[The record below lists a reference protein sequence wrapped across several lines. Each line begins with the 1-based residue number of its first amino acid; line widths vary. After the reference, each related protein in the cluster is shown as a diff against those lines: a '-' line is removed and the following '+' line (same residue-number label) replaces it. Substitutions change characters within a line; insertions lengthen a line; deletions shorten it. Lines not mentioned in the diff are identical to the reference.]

1 MSSSVSKRS
10 SLWFLAITLLSF
22 LAASTAPTPL
32 YHLYQDH
39 LQFSA
44 ATLTL
49 IFGVYA
55 LSLLAALLTVG
66 SLSDYLGRKPVIF
79 TAVLLNMLAML
90 LFINADS
97 VTWLIS
103 ARVLQG
109 FATGMATAALGAA
122 LLDTDRQ
129 QGPLVNSVAPLLG
142 MAVGAMGCGLLAEFA
157 PLPLQ
162 LTFWVLL
169 ALFGL
174 QALYVWRLPESVS
187 AQSGALASLRPTLH
201 VPVQARRALWRV
213 LPINTA
219 TWALGGF
226 YASLAPSL
234 VRTATGSTS
243 NLIGG
248 ATVAVL
254 TVTGALMIYTLRSRA
269 ADKVLWIGTS
279 TLPVGV
285 ALILLAVHSAS
296 LPLFFIGTLVAGGG
310 LRVRRQF
317 SRVVAQC
324 GATGVA
330 PRARRLDVCVLRAQL
345 PGVLPAVVAGG
356 ESDAGLWSGGNDR
369 CLRRH
374 ADLPGRR
381 CLVGADAKAHHPGLQ
396 RHRSAIKNAAP

>member
-1 MSSSVSKRS
+1 MSLPATNRS

-32 YHLYQDH
+32 YHLYQEH

-97 VTWLIS
+97 VAWLIG

-109 FATGMATAALGAA
+109 FATGMATAVLSAA

-129 QGPLVNSVAPLLG
+129 QGPMVNSVAPLLG
-142 MAVGAMGCGLLAEFA
+142 MALGAMGCGLLAEFA

-162 LTFWVLL
+162 LTYWVLF
-169 ALFGL
+169 ALFVM

-187 AQSGALASLRPTLH
+187 RQPGAWASLRPTLH
-201 VPVQARRALWRV
+201 VPIQARRMLWRV
-213 LPINTA
+213 LPIDLA
-219 TWALGGF
+219 VWALGGF
-226 YASLAPSL
+226 FASLAPSL

-254 TVTGALMIYTLRSRA
+254 TVTGASMIYTLRNRP
-269 ADKVLWIGTS
+269 ADKVLLLGAS
-279 TLPVGV
+279 LLPAGV

-296 LPLFFIGTLVAGGG
+296 LPLFFFGTLVAGGG
-310 LRVRRQF
+310 FGAGFLGALRSLVPL
-317 SRVVAQC
+317 A
-324 GATGVA
+324 
-330 PRARRLDVCVLRAQL
+330 L
-345 PGVLPAVVAGG
+345 PH
-356 ESDAGLWSGGNDR
+356 ERAGLMSAFYVLSYLAFCLPSLLAGNLTRSFGLVATTDGYGAILIILSLAALIGL
-369 CLRRH
+369 LRER
-374 ADLPGRR
+374 P
-381 CLVGADAKAHHPGLQ
+381 VKACGVDV
-396 RHRSAIKNAAP
+396 R

>member
-1 MSSSVSKRS
+1 MSSSISNRS

-32 YHLYQDH
+32 YHLYQEH

-55 LSLLAALLTVG
+55 ISLLAALLTVG

-79 TAVLLNMLAML
+79 TAVVLNMLAML

-97 VTWLIS
+97 VAWLIS

-142 MAVGAMGCGLLAEFA
+142 MAAGAMGCGLLAEFA

-187 AQSGALASLRPTLH
+187 AQSGALASLIPTLH
-201 VPVQARRALWRV
+201 VPVQARRGLWLV
-213 LPINTA
+213 MPLNTA
-219 TWALGGF
+219 AWALGGF

-248 ATVAVL
+248 ATVAAL
-254 TVTGALMIYTLRSRA
+254 TVTGALMIYTLRSRP
-269 ADKVLWIGTS
+269 ADKVLRVGASI
-279 TLPVGV
+279 LPVGV

-296 LPLFFIGTLVAGGG
+296 LPLFFIGTLVAGCGFG
-310 LRVRRQF
+310 ASFLGALR
-317 SRVVAQC
+317 SVVPLA
-324 GATGVA
+324 
-330 PRARRLDVCVLRAQL
+330 L
-345 PGVLPAVVAGG
+345 PH
-356 ESDAGLWSGGNDR
+356 ERAGLMSAFYVLSYLAFCLPSLLAGNLTR
-369 CLRRH
+369 
-374 ADLPGRR
+374 AFG
-381 CLVGADAKAHHPGLQ
+381 LVTTTDGYGAVLIILSVSALLALMRQQPVKVCSADA
-396 RHRSAIKNAAP
+396 R

>member
-1 MSSSVSKRS
+1 MSLPATNRS

-32 YHLYQDH
+32 YHLYQEH

-97 VTWLIS
+97 VAWLIG

-109 FATGMATAALGAA
+109 FATGMATAVLSAA
-122 LLDTDRQ
+122 LLDTNRQ
-129 QGPLVNSVAPLLG
+129 QGPMVNSVAPLLG
-142 MAVGAMGCGLLAEFA
+142 MALGAMGCGLLAEFA

-162 LTFWVLL
+162 LTYWVLF
-169 ALFGL
+169 ALFL
-174 QALYVWRLPESVS
+174 MQALYVWRLPESVS
-187 AQSGALASLRPTLH
+187 RQPGAWASLRPTLH
-201 VPVQARRALWRV
+201 VPIQARRMLWRV
-213 LPINTA
+213 LPIDLA
-219 TWALGGF
+219 VWALGGF
-226 YASLAPSL
+226 FASLAPSL

-254 TVTGALMIYTLRSRA
+254 TVTGASMIYTLRNRP
-269 ADKVLWIGTS
+269 ADKVLLLGAS
-279 TLPVGV
+279 LLPAGV

-296 LPLFFIGTLVAGGG
+296 LPLFFFGTLVAGSGFG
-310 LRVRRQF
+310 TGFLGALRSIVPL
-317 SRVVAQC
+317 A
-324 GATGVA
+324 
-330 PRARRLDVCVLRAQL
+330 L
-345 PGVLPAVVAGG
+345 PH
-356 ESDAGLWSGGNDR
+356 ERAGLMSAFYVLSYLAFCLPSLLAGNLTRSFGLVATTDGYGAVLIILSLGALIGL
-369 CLRRH
+369 LRE
-374 ADLPGRR
+374 
-381 CLVGADAKAHHPGLQ
+381 
-396 RHRSAIKNAAP
+396 RSVKVCGVDVR